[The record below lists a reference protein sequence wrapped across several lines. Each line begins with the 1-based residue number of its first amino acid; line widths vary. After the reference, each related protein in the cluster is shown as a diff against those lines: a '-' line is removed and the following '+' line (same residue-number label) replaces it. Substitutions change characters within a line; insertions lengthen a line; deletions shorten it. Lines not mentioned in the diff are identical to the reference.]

1 MQVKRVPVWEDGRR
15 EIEIMKEAKRM
26 DMLKANY
33 EQHHM
38 SAEQLEKMKE
48 RIAQAKWDKRKAVR
62 SQLARR
68 GLSAAAVIAAVF
80 IALPNTSQNAAYA
93 MSKIPVLGD
102 LVDVVTFRDYQTD
115 NGIQSADVKEPQ
127 LAVQSDDGTLADT
140 ADAINEQIDAV
151 TTDFIAKFE
160 ESKKKEEGYQNL
172 VVTSEV
178 MATTEDYFTL
188 KLICY
193 QSAGSGEEEDYYYTI
208 DRTTNQQLALSDLF
222 KEGADYVTPI
232 SENIK
237 EQMRSQMAAD
247 ENVSYWLDDEDDF
260 AEYDFNTIDE
270 NTSFYLDEDGRVVI
284 AFNEGDVGPM
294 SMGCVTFT
302 IDNDVLASIRVR

>member
-1 MQVKRVPVWEDGRR
+1 
-15 EIEIMKEAKRM
+15 MKEAERM

-33 EQHHM
+33 EQYHM
-38 SAEQLEKMKE
+38 SAEQLEQMKE

-62 SQLARR
+62 SQMVKRSFAT
-68 GLSAAAVIAAVF
+68 AAVIAAVL
-80 IALPNTSQNAAYA
+80 IALPNASQDAAYA
-93 MSKIPVLGD
+93 MGRIPVLGD
-102 LVDVVTFRDYQTD
+102 LVQVVTFRDYQMD
-115 NGIQSADVKEPQ
+115 NGTQSADVDVPQ
-127 LAVQSDDGTLADT
+127 IVAESDDGTLADT

-151 TTDFIAKFE
+151 TTDLIAKFE

-178 MATTEDYFTL
+178 MATTKDYFTL

-208 DRTTNQQLALSDLF
+208 DRMTNQQLALSDLF
-222 KEGADYVTPI
+222 EAGADYVTPI

-237 EQMRSQMAAD
+237 EQMRTQMAAD

-302 IDNDVLASIRVR
+302 IDNDVLASIRIR